1 MGNLI
6 KSDMYMA
13 QIQNLSEI
21 LLLEIKIIISVMTLL
36 VQQLAHEAWVF
47 LSNIIKEH
55 KSAKAQV

>member
-1 MGNLI
+1 
-6 KSDMYMA
+6 MA
-13 QIQNLSEI
+13 RIQNLSEI